1 MHHQPSDMP
10 VASVFRV
17 FEAEAAFQSEPA
29 VMASPQPHP
38 AGMDGLV
45 QPLHPRCMA
54 GIAADLLG
62 ALGSGSSRAP

>member
-1 MHHQPSDMP
+1 MQDQPADMP
-10 VASVFRV
+10 VAAVFGV
-17 FEAEAAFQSEPA
+17 FEPESALQPELA
-29 VMASPQPHP
+29 VVAPSQAHP

-45 QPLHPRCMA
+45 QPLHPRRLA